1 MRGETERARALAEA
15 GRRLAAPGDTSA
27 KLWETARLA
36 ARTVPGCDH
45 AGITLVRRGAGLAT
59 PVYTGP
65 TALAADQLQYDLDEG
80 PCVEVAREG
89 VRWRRLVDTAT
100 DDTWPRFARG
110 ARDLGVGSVISCA
123 LHAPK
128 GVIGALNLYAE
139 APGCYGPGAREV
151 ALLFAA
157 QAGSLLAAA
166 RAADS
171 LRRAIETRE
180 RVGVATGILM
190 ERHKMPADRALER
203 LAEVARNEG
212 VPVREVA
219 DRVIETGRDPGRG

>member
-1 MRGETERARALAEA
+1 M
-15 GRRLAAPGDTSA
+15 
-27 KLWETARLA
+27 
-36 ARTVPGCDH
+36 
-45 AGITLVRRGAGLAT
+45 
-59 PVYTGP
+59 
-65 TALAADQLQYDLDEG
+65 
-80 PCVEVAREG
+80 
-89 VRWRRLVDTAT
+89 
-100 DDTWPRFARG
+100 
-110 ARDLGVGSVISCA
+110 GSVISCA

-171 LRRAIETRE
+171 LRQAIQTRE

-203 LAEVARNEG
+203 LAEVARMEG